1 MYVVVTGS
9 KNNAGDYLIKKR
21 ALELFSEFRPEKRI
35 VDINAWESISDDD
48 LAKINASD
56 ALILLGGPSL
66 QKSMYPDI
74 YKLRENLSDI
84 TVPITTM
91 GVGWK
96 SISGDWIDTYDYPFT
111 DSTRILLDR
120 ISQDGLPIS
129 VRDYHSMNV
138 LAHKGYKNILM
149 TGCPAYYSPGHF
161 KVDPAKTVNPK
172 KVAFS
177 LGVSFIHSPS
187 MERVMKD
194 NILVLKEHF
203 SDSEFEV
210 VFHHGLDPVNY
221 LSSPGSDGFHNLQ
234 HIKFSQ
240 WLKDNDIAFVDISGS
255 AEKLMSYYM
264 NVDVHVG
271 YRVHAHI
278 FMNSI
283 SKHSILIAEDG
294 RAKAIPKVIS
304 GLVFDGFTNFNDSF
318 LAKIMNR
325 LFKKYD
331 RYEANDLA
339 SNDVIH
345 AICGESNSA
354 WGRVRQ
360 SRSLINSNFLIME
373 KFMRDLP

>member
-1 MYVVVTGS
+1 
-9 KNNAGDYLIKKR
+9 
-21 ALELFSEFRPEKRI
+21 
-35 VDINAWESISDDD
+35 
-48 LAKINASD
+48 
-56 ALILLGGPSL
+56 
-66 QKSMYPDI
+66 
-74 YKLRENLSDI
+74 
-84 TVPITTM
+84 
-91 GVGWK
+91 
-96 SISGDWIDTYDYPFT
+96 
-111 DSTRILLDR
+111 
-120 ISQDGLPIS
+120 
-129 VRDYHSMNV
+129 
-138 LAHKGYKNILM
+138 
-149 TGCPAYYSPGHF
+149 
-161 KVDPAKTVNPK
+161 
-172 KVAFS
+172 
-177 LGVSFIHSPS
+177 
-187 MERVMKD
+187 MKD